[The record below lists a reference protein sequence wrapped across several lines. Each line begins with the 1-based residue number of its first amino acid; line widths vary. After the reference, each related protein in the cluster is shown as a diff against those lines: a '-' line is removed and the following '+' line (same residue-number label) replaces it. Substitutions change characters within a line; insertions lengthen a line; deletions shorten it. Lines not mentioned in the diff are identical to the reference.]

1 MLRRGA
7 RSIIGIGRVFKIM
20 DDNRSGSLDLQEFAK
35 GVAESQLDL
44 TDVDIRTLFAAFD
57 RNGDG
62 TIDYDEFLRVVKGP
76 MSPNRVALVKKAY
89 KILDKDGSGE
99 VDYNDICDTYNAKKH
114 PAVLEGRKTE
124 R

>member
-1 MLRRGA
+1 
-7 RSIIGIGRVFKIM
+7 M
-20 DDNRSGSLDLQEFAK
+20 DDNRSGSLDLAEFAK
-35 GVAESQLDL
+35 GVAESKLDI
-44 TDVDIRTLFAAFD
+44 TDVDMRVLFNAFD

-62 TIDYDEFLRVVKGP
+62 TIDYDEFLRIIKGDMAP
-76 MSPNRVALVKKAY
+76 HRLNLVKKAF

>member
-1 MLRRGA
+1 
-7 RSIIGIGRVFKIM
+7 M
-20 DDNRSGSLDLQEFAK
+20 DDNRSGSLDIAEFAK
-35 GVAESQLDL
+35 GVAESKLDI
-44 TDVDIRTLFAAFD
+44 TDVDVRVLFNAFD

-62 TIDYDEFLRVVKGP
+62 TVDYDEFLRIVKGP
-76 MSPNRVALVKKAY
+76 MPKNRVALVRKAFKK
-89 KILDKDGSGE
+89 LDKDGSGE